1 MNYENWS
8 REELI
13 GEINRLK
20 KEHEEKEK
28 LREIPKEKKLKIDTN
43 LSEAWYTDP
52 ELVKTIFSRIGEFVY
67 YIEFG
72 ENNERIIR
80 FASPNVE
87 HIYGISRDEYLKNL
101 SGMIDN
107 VHTDDLPEVI
117 SASQSVVREK
127 QPKILTYRYFHKQQQ
142 KYIWLEEAAYPKID
156 ENGVVRG
163 NLGVIRNVS
172 NKVETN
178 ISLRQSRESLENVL
192 NAIDQVVYHIDIT
205 EQNNPKVIYISSN
218 IVDILGVDYDAYLN
232 DPLNLL
238 QHCHP
243 DDIASI
249 RQVYEEQL
257 RDQQPKT
264 HRYRFLH
271 LTKKEYVWLEE
282 YVVKTFSSEG
292 KILTAFGIVR
302 DITRQKED
310 EDRLRNSEERFRM
323 LAENATDII
332 FKIALFP
339 KPHYEYVSSS
349 IEKISGYPP
358 EAFYENPDFALEL
371 IHPEEKGRFKTI
383 EEGAELV
390 NKSAAN
396 VKKEISFITR
406 WIRKDGETIWIE
418 TRNKSIVD
426 ENGHAIA
433 VEGISRDITRSKK
446 AEEELFASREYY
458 RNLIDQSPD
467 GIIILDLDGN
477 LLSANPAALEIMKAN
492 DENDFKTKNIFAY
505 VHPDDLPRIA
515 ARIKAVMNGEQ
526 VPFETL
532 RTLNVFGEETEVESR
547 PMLYQYQGNPAI
559 IAFVRDISV
568 FRKLEKE
575 QLRVQLIEET
585 NLKLQNEIQDR
596 IRAERQLSE
605 TQKNL
610 RLLIDSSLDTISS
623 ADRDG
628 HITEF
633 NAAAERTFGYTRE
646 EALGAHLSILF
657 GDDKAQAEEITAK
670 LEANGYYSGEVIN
683 RRKNGEQFTS
693 LLAASL
699 LRNEDGDVIGSM
711 GVSRDISERKQFERQ
726 LIETQKNLRLIIDSS
741 LDMIIAADKDGFITE
756 FNASAERTFGYT
768 REEAIGMNV
777 NNVYTTKEQAEL
789 ISNRLLGEG
798 NFFAGE
804 VTNIRKNGEKF
815 TSFLSASMLRNEDG
829 QIVGSMGISR
839 DISDRLRAERELQLR
854 EEKYRAVFNQAY
866 TGIALVSVKGGHYME
881 VNERLCTMLGYH
893 RDQMLTMSVN
903 DLQKPGDLSRL
914 PKGEDFIKRGF
925 RHIVDEHRYR
935 HHNGETV
942 FVNITI
948 TLVRGD
954 DDKPLYFVYVYEDLT
969 PKRKAE
975 EQLRIQAAKLN
986 AIIESSSHII
996 WTIDKDN
1003 KLTSFNKNQAEW
1015 FKRSYGEI
1023 SHIGLNMLD
1032 YSKRVSPEYAEFW
1045 NEKIQNTFGG
1055 QSQHFELPFTMPDG
1069 KVAWREI
1076 YLNPITGDNDEVI
1089 EVSCIAHDITEMK
1102 LAQKQIHRQAEQL
1115 NAIIESSS
1123 HMIWTADLNYQMTS
1137 FNQRQSDWIERA
1149 YGFRPYVGMPID
1161 EVKRKTGEK
1170 YASFW
1175 EDKFKETFSG
1185 IPQYFESAFTHS
1197 DGLVTWREIYLNPI
1211 RNEKGEVVEL
1221 SCIAHDI
1228 TDKKAVDA
1236 NLRQSLKEKEVLLKE
1251 VHHRVK
1257 NNLQVISS
1265 ILNLQKAY
1273 VRDKKTLEL
1282 LHDSQNRI
1290 KSMAFVHESLYQT
1303 KDFSN
1308 INFSDYIGNVTRNLM
1323 HSYAS
1328 PESPPELELD
1338 LAPIQL
1344 NLDIAIPCGLIINE
1358 LLSNSLKYAFKNKPN
1373 GKIQLKLTESK
1384 GNIKIVIADNGPGL
1398 PETVDYRNT
1407 ESLGLQLVVTLV
1419 EQINGKIK
1427 QENKKGAKFTI
1438 EFTSTPANQ

>member
-13 GEINRLK
+13 GELNRLRK
-20 KEHEEKEK
+20 QHDKNGI
-28 LREIPKEKKLKIDTN
+28 LRDKAADEIKIDAN

-52 ELVKTIFSRIGEFVY
+52 DLVKTIFSRIAEFVY
-67 YIEFG
+67 YVEDG
-72 ENNERIIR
+72 KDKVRHVR
-80 FASPNVE
+80 FASPHVE
-87 HIYGISRDEYLKNL
+87 HIYGITREEYLKDITRLVKN
-101 SGMIDN
+101 I
-107 VHTDDLPEVI
+107 HPEDKEEI
-117 SASQSVVREK
+117 IAASQALYRDK
-127 QPKILTYRYFHKQQQ
+127 KPQIFTYRLFHEQ
-142 KYIWLEEAAYPKID
+142 KNQYVWLEETVYPKVGDDGKIHA
-156 ENGVVRG
+156 
-163 NLGVIRNVS
+163 NLGVIRNVN
-172 NKVETN
+172 NKVETE

-192 NAIDQVVYHIDIT
+192 NAINQVVYHIDFSNPK
-205 EQNNPKVIYISSN
+205 QPKVIYLSSN
-218 IVDILGVDYDAYLN
+218 ISDLLGVDYDTYVN
-232 DPLNLL
+232 DPLSFG
-238 QHCHP
+238 QYCHP
-243 DDIASI
+243 EDLSS
-249 RQVYEEQL
+249 VLKVLEEQ
-257 RDQQPKT
+257 RIDRQPKT
-264 HRYRFLH
+264 YRYRFMNVKLN
-271 LTKKEYVWLEE
+271 KYIWLEE
-282 YVVKTFSSEG
+282 YVVKTYSDAG
-292 KILTAFGIVR
+292 QILTAFGITR
-302 DITRQKED
+302 DITKQKED

-323 LAENATDII
+323 LAENATDVI
-332 FKIALFP
+332 FKIALYP
-339 KPHYEYVSSS
+339 KPHYEYVSAS

-358 EAFYENPDFALEL
+358 EAFYANPDFGLEL
-371 IHPEEKGRFKTI
+371 IHPEDRGHFKPI
-383 EEGAELV
+383 EVGAEMVL
-390 NKSAAN
+390 KSGTK
-396 VKKEISFITR
+396 VKKEISFVTR
-406 WIRKDGETIWIE
+406 WVCKNGETIWVE

-426 ENGHAIA
+426 ETGKAIA
-433 VEGISRDITRSKK
+433 IEGISRDITRSKN
-446 AEEELFASREYY
+446 AEEELLASKEYY
-458 RNLIDQSPD
+458 KSLIDQSPD

-477 LLSANPAALEIMKAN
+477 LLTANPAALEIMKAK
-492 DENDFKTKNIFAY
+492 DENDFRPKNIFAY

-515 ARIKAVMNGEQ
+515 ARIKAVMAGEQ

-532 RTLNVFGEETEVESR
+532 RTINVFGEETEIESR

-596 IRAERQLSE
+596 IRAERQLGE

-657 GDDKAQAEEITAK
+657 GDDKKQADEITAK
-670 LEANGYYSGEVIN
+670 LEANGYYSGEVTN
-683 RRKNGEQFTS
+683 KRKNGEQFTS

-711 GVSRDISERKQFERQ
+711 GVSRDITERKQFERQ

-777 NNVYTTKEQAEL
+777 NNIYTTKEQAEL

-815 TSFLSASMLRNEDG
+815 TSFLSASLLRNEEG
-829 QIVGSMGISR
+829 EVVGSMGISR

-866 TGIALVSVKGGHYME
+866 TGIALVSVNGGHYME
-881 VNERLCTMLGYH
+881 VNERLCTMLGYT

-903 DLQKPGDLSRL
+903 DLQQPGDLSRL
-914 PKGEDFIKRGF
+914 PKGEDFIKLGF

-975 EQLRIQAAKLN
+975 EQLRIQAAKMN

-1003 KLTSFNKNQAEW
+1003 KLTSFNRNQAEW
-1015 FKRSYGEI
+1015 FKRSYGDI
-1023 SHIGLNMLD
+1023 SHIGLNMLE

-1045 NEKIQNTFGG
+1045 NEKIQKTFSGE
-1055 QSQHFELPFTMPDG
+1055 SQHFELPFSMQDG
-1069 KVAWREI
+1069 KIAWREI
-1076 YLNPITGDNDEVI
+1076 YLNPITDDKDEVI

-1102 LAQKQIHRQAEQL
+1102 RAQEQIHRQAEQL

-1123 HMIWTADLNYQMTS
+1123 HMIWTADRNYHMTS
-1137 FNQRQSDWIERA
+1137 FNQRQSDWILRA
-1149 YGFRPYVGMPID
+1149 YGFRPYVGMSID

-1170 YASFW
+1170 YARFW
-1175 EDKFKETFSG
+1175 EEKFKETLSG
-1185 IPQYFESAFTHS
+1185 TPQYFESAFTHS
-1197 DGLVTWREIYLNPI
+1197 DGLVTWREVYLNPI
-1211 RNEKGEVVEL
+1211 RNEKGEIVEL

-1228 TDKKAVDA
+1228 TEKKAVDA

-1328 PESPPELELD
+1328 SESPPELELD

-1373 GKIQLKLTESK
+1373 GKILLKLTESK